1 MNGQAVTVVARPQ
14 TGPVGLNHSRLA
26 RWCLYAL
33 MSFPIVDYAL
43 RFGPLHILGV
53 VWDKVVF
60 LILLALAASRYIA
73 GYRPQRLTWTRFAIW
88 FILLGLGIM
97 FAGFAS
103 ALVSVQGYRI
113 DVYYIVI
120 ALLVPFVVDREDVP
134 KLLHVGAMVAILIAV
149 HGIYQ
154 YIVKVPI
161 PRGWVDVT
169 ESVRTRVYSVL
180 QSPNE
185 LGSYMALMTPIVAGL
200 AVYEKDK
207 WRKWLYA
214 AGAPLCGI
222 TMVFTS
228 TRGAWVSLAIAI
240 FIMSVLF
247 ERRLLLAL
255 IVLGVVGFFLPP
267 VQHRIGELLSPVYWM
282 QATASGRIF
291 RWMTAYDKM
300 ATNPLFGIGT
310 GRFGGA
316 VASLSYGAI
325 YSDNYYAKTL
335 AETGLVGLT
344 LFVAMHLALIRDILK
359 RAVGATAGRRRF
371 VYLGGMT
378 GLIAVLIHNAME
390 NVFEFAPMEVAYFMY
405 ATLLLIW
412 TRQPNEPDAADT
424 VGVGTGGQR

>member
-1 MNGQAVTVVARPQ
+1 
-14 TGPVGLNHSRLA
+14 
-26 RWCLYAL
+26 

-43 RFGPLHILGV
+43 RFGPLHVLGV
-53 VWDKVVF
+53 LWDKVV
-60 LILLALAASRYIA
+60 LVILLVLAGSRFIA
-73 GYRPQRLTWTRFAIW
+73 GYRPERLVWTRFAGW
-88 FILLGLGIM
+88 FMLLGLGIM
-97 FAGFAS
+97 FAGFAKP
-103 ALVSVQGYRI
+103 LVSAQGYRI
-113 DVYYIVI
+113 DVYYILI

-154 YIVKVPI
+154 YVVKVPI

-169 ESVRTRVYSVL
+169 ESVRTRVFSVL

-185 LGSYMALMTPIVAGL
+185 LGSYMALMTPILAGL
-200 AVYEKDK
+200 AVYERDR

-214 AGAPLCGI
+214 AGVPLCGL
-222 TMVFTS
+222 TMFFTS
-228 TRGAWVSLAIAI
+228 TRGAWVALALAIL
-240 FIMSVLF
+240 IMSVLF

-255 IVLGVVGFFLPP
+255 MVFAVIAFFLPT

-316 VASLSYGAI
+316 VASLSYGSI

-344 LFVAMHLALIRDILK
+344 LFIAMHLALIRDVLK
-359 RAVGATAGRRRF
+359 RGARVAAGRRRF
-371 VYLGGMT
+371 VYLGGLT
-378 GLIAVLIHNAME
+378 GLIAVLIHNCME

-412 TRQPNEPDAADT
+412 SRQPDAT
-424 VGVGTGGQR
+424 ESETELVSGTGGQR